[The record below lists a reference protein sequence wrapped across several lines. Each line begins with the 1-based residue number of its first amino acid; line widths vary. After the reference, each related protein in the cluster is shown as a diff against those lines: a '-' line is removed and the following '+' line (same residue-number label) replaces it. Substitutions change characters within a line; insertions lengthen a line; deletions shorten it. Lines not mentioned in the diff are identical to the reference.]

1 MEGPRSDPVSAGAA
15 AAVVNAATGVP
26 AQQAN
31 AAATSAPELDAAPSV
46 SVRDDRSPL
55 PPLPP
60 ASPTGRIRTALL
72 VLLLVLLV
80 FLNSVTDEEAASFT
94 GHLHNRGVGAG
105 GAAPPFLPDSPKMP
119 CLFIFVGESFR
130 TGGQK
135 SRVRGLNS
143 SLPAQRAAVESHL
156 SLHRRLAQEDGH
168 VCDVIVRS
176 YTTPFDADLC
186 SWYREGIAPAGGRVV
201 DCYFDTGA
209 PMGLHM
215 LLAGGLASLP
225 TGKREGGDLAEDVPA
240 DAGEGRRP
248 LHEYAFTIISRID
261 IFYKPL
267 LLTLVNPFASTL
279 QFSFNMWIKGARTNE
294 GFPRVG
300 NMFTFVPRDLYRVL
314 SSTFPFDHDAWH
326 MFVTDSARYTMANED
341 MGLIASTLHDADSA
355 KDWNPLYYVVNRNM
369 CCEWSSPGWEV
380 VDTAMP
386 PVQTETYPNFSAYH
400 PLVSMSDPCLHQEKP
415 PPGAVFECTRVFRR
429 QLEEVSP
436 RMEDLRK
443 EEKEGVEE
451 GTATFISFRKGMQ
464 CTA

>member
-1 MEGPRSDPVSAGAA
+1 MEGPGSDPVSAGDAE
-15 AAVVNAATGVP
+15 VVNAATAFSAP
-26 AQQAN
+26 PQAN
-31 AAATSAPELDAAPSV
+31 VSATSAPELDAAPSSV

-80 FLNSVTDEEAASFT
+80 FLNSITDEEAASFT

-105 GAAPPFLPDSPKMP
+105 GAASPFLPDSPNMP
-119 CLFIFVGESFR
+119 CLFIFIGESFR

-143 SLPAQRAAVESHL
+143 SLPAQRAAVDSHL
-156 SLHRRLAQEDGH
+156 SLHRRLAQVDKH

-186 SWYREGIAPAGGRVV
+186 SWYREGIAPAGGRLV

-225 TGKREGGDLAEDVPA
+225 TGKREGGGDDAEDASAVS
-240 DAGEGRRP
+240 GEGKQP
-248 LHEYAFTIISRID
+248 LHAYAFTIISRID
-261 IFYKPL
+261 IVYKPL

-279 QFSFNMWIKGARTNE
+279 QFSFNMWIKGARTNQ

-300 NMFTFVPRDLYRVL
+300 NMFTFVPRNLYHVL

-341 MGLIASTLHDADSA
+341 MGLIATTLHDADSA

-380 VDTAMP
+380 VDTAKP
-386 PVQTETYPNFSAYH
+386 PVQTEIYPNLAAYH
-400 PLVSMSDPCLHQEKP
+400 PLVSASDPCLHQEKP

-451 GTATFISFRKGMQ
+451 GTVTIISFRKG
-464 CTA
+464 